1 MAISI
6 PEHLHTG
13 NAENYKMSIRLCSD
27 GLSFSGYNPSESG
40 SFFYGEATYDRSKS
54 YIAWLKDLFF
64 ENDFF
69 NYPFA
74 AIHVLYLSSRY
85 TLVPNVVLKDKEEE
99 AFLSFTLSGST
110 QKGIRNAV
118 RGEEMTVV
126 FDMPEDIYEFCA
138 RSLLNPTFVHHLVP
152 FLSVWKKRSAQS
164 IPKHMYVYIHG
175 ADLDIICYDQGRLLF
190 ANSFPFQDTTD
201 IIYFILYA
209 WRQNGMDQKKDLLL
223 LDAPKLLR
231 SELQQI
237 LSSFIFKMESIG
249 IPTEFYLLGSGTDRA
264 PLDLLYLSICE

>member
-74 AIHVLYLSSRY
+74 AIQVLYLSSRY

-138 RSLLNPTFVHHLVP
+138 SPHKETDKYMAVIP
-152 FLSVWKKRSAQS
+152 MSFL
-164 IPKHMYVYIHG
+164 IM
-175 ADLDIICYDQGRLLF
+175 
-190 ANSFPFQDTTD
+190 
-201 IIYFILYA
+201 
-209 WRQNGMDQKKDLLL
+209 M
-223 LDAPKLLR
+223 
-231 SELQQI
+231 
-237 LSSFIFKMESIG
+237 
-249 IPTEFYLLGSGTDRA
+249 
-264 PLDLLYLSICE
+264 

>member
-74 AIHVLYLSSRY
+74 AIQVLYLSSRY
-85 TLVPNVVLKDKEEE
+85 TLVPNVVLKDKEDE

-152 FLSVWKKRSAQS
+152 FL
-164 IPKHMYVYIHG
+164 
-175 ADLDIICYDQGRLLF
+175 
-190 ANSFPFQDTTD
+190 
-201 IIYFILYA
+201 
-209 WRQNGMDQKKDLLL
+209 
-223 LDAPKLLR
+223 
-231 SELQQI
+231 
-237 LSSFIFKMESIG
+237 
-249 IPTEFYLLGSGTDRA
+249 TE
-264 PLDLLYLSICE
+264 

>member
-85 TLVPNVVLKDKEEE
+85 TLIPNVVLKDKEEV
-99 AFLSFTLSGST
+99 AFLSFTWAGST
-110 QKGIRNAV
+110 
-118 RGEEMTVV
+118 
-126 FDMPEDIYEFCA
+126 P
-138 RSLLNPTFVHHLVP
+138 
-152 FLSVWKKRSAQS
+152 
-164 IPKHMYVYIHG
+164 
-175 ADLDIICYDQGRLLF
+175 
-190 ANSFPFQDTTD
+190 
-201 IIYFILYA
+201 
-209 WRQNGMDQKKDLLL
+209 
-223 LDAPKLLR
+223 
-231 SELQQI
+231 
-237 LSSFIFKMESIG
+237 
-249 IPTEFYLLGSGTDRA
+249 
-264 PLDLLYLSICE
+264 

>member
-27 GLSFSGYNPSESG
+27 GLSFSGYNPSESS
-40 SFFYGEATYDRSKS
+40 SFFYGEAVYDRSKS

-69 NYPFA
+69 NYSYA
-74 AIHVLYLSSRY
+74 AIHVLYVSPRY
-85 TLVPNVVLKDKEEE
+85 TLMPNVVLKDKEEE
-99 AFLSFTLSGST
+99 AFLSFNLSGIP
-110 QKGIRNAV
+110 QKGVRNTV
-118 RGEEMTVV
+118 GGEELTVV
-126 FDMPEDIYEFCA
+126 FDIPEEIYEFCA

-152 FLSVWKKRSAQS
+152 LLTVWQKRSAQS
-164 IPKHMYVYIHG
+164 IPRHMYVYIHG
-175 ADLDIICYDQGRLLF
+175 ADLDIVCYDQGRLLF
-190 ANSFPFQDTTD
+190 ANSFTFQDTTD

-209 WRQNGMDQKKDLLL
+209 WRQNGLDQKKDLLL
-223 LDAPKLLR
+223 LDAPQLLK
-231 SELQQI
+231 SELHQM
-237 LSSFIFKMESIG
+237 LSSFIMRLEPIG
-249 IPTEFYLLGSGTDRA
+249 IPTEFYLLGAGTDRS